1 METHAPVTQWRIGV
15 DQVAFAFSMP
25 ATTLYEKLDWRAREY
40 TARLRYWLAR
50 KGLLAS
56 SKDYHPF
63 IILCGI
69 RTGSTMLTS
78 FLKSHSNILMFFE
91 LFHVDRTSVPF
102 GTDGFRG
109 RAHDEEVVELRNTD
123 PAQFLEQEVFR
134 AHPAHTEA
142 VGFKLLYTQARSR
155 EMWWDEPKYS
165 DWWEDMDDS
174 RLAWRDAD
182 SDLWAYLR
190 SRTDVKVL
198 HLVRENLL
206 RQKVSAEL
214 ATTTGRWGKEATG
227 GVAPSKK
234 GKPQVALDPE
244 VCKRDFAAV
253 ERKRRDAEQDFDG
266 HDLLCLSYEQIL
278 DAPNATLERI
288 QRFLDLD
295 IESLQTRTEKQE
307 KRALDEVIA
316 NYSELQSA
324 LSDTPWIRF
333 FDE

>member
-1 METHAPVTQWRIGV
+1 VEAHAPVSQYRV
-15 DQVAFAFSMP
+15 DQVVFSMP
-25 ATTLYEKLDWRAREY
+25 ASTLYEKLGWRAREY
-40 TARLRYWLAR
+40 TARLRYWMAQ

-123 PAQFLEQEVFR
+123 PVQFLEQEVFR
-134 AHPAHTEA
+134 AYPAHVEA

-198 HLVRENLL
+198 HLVRENFF
-206 RQKVSAEL
+206 
-214 ATTTGRWGKEATG
+214 GRRCQ
-227 GVAPSKK
+227 PSWQRRP
-234 GKPQVALDPE
+234 GDGE
-244 VCKRDFAAV
+244 
-253 ERKRRDAEQDFDG
+253 KRRQEG
-266 HDLLCLSYEQIL
+266 
-278 DAPNATLERI
+278 
-288 QRFLDLD
+288 
-295 IESLQTRTEKQE
+295 SLHPKKENPK
-307 KRALDEVIA
+307 
-316 NYSELQSA
+316 
-324 LSDTPWIRF
+324 
-333 FDE
+333 